1 MKILFLVPYPSDGA
15 SNRYRVEQYL
25 PYLKENNFDY
35 TLHPFWSR
43 EAFKAL
49 YQKGSRLKKAY
60 FFILSTMRRLS
71 DVVCIFRYDI
81 IFIHREVYT
90 LYEIF
95 FENVLRL
102 SKKPVIFDFDD
113 AIFLPSSSPQN
124 TFIERFKSHRAVPRF
139 IKLSSYVIAG
149 NSFLAG
155 YALRLNPNVALI
167 PTSIDT
173 QKYMPLIKKDE
184 PDGKIVIGWV
194 GSVTTIHFLDS
205 LRAVF
210 LALSQKHSNLVFY
223 IIGGNFSVEGLTN
236 FRCKPWSLAQ
246 EIQDLRQIDIGIMPM
261 PDNQWTQGK
270 CGFKAILYMS
280 MGIPCVCSRVG
291 ANKEI
296 IIEGN
301 NGFLAD
307 TDQEWIDKLSGLIAD
322 ADLRKRIGNQARKI
336 AEERYSVKVNAPK
349 FLRVLNQAYQGK

>member
-35 TLHPFWSR
+35 ALHPFWSR
-43 EAFKAL
+43 EAFKTL
-49 YQKGSRLKKAY
+49 YQKGSRLKKSY
-60 FFILSTMRRLS
+60 FFILSTMRRLL
-71 DVVCIFRYDI
+71 DAIYIFHYDI
-81 IFIHREVYT
+81 IFIHREVYP
-90 LYEIF
+90 LYEAF

-124 TFIERFKSHRAVPRF
+124 TFIERFKSHRAVPLF
-139 IKLSSYVIAG
+139 IKLSSYIIAG
-149 NSFLAG
+149 NSFLAS
-155 YALRLNPNVALI
+155 YALKFNPNVVLI
-167 PTSIDT
+167 PTAINTHKYIPMT
-173 QKYMPLIKKDE
+173 QKDIPG
-184 PDGKIVIGWV
+184 GKIIIGWV

-205 LRAVF
+205 LREVF
-210 LALSQKHSNLVFY
+210 LALSQKYSNLAFN
-223 IIGGNFSVEGLTN
+223 IIGGDFSVEGLAN
-236 FRCKPWSLAQ
+236 FKCKPWNLAQ
-246 EIQDLRQIDIGIMPM
+246 EIDDLRRIDIGIMPM

-307 TDQEWIDKLSGLIAD
+307 TDQEWIDKLSRLIVD
-322 ADLRKRIGNQARKI
+322 AGLRKMIGNQARKI
-336 AEERYSVKVNAPK
+336 AEERYSVKENAPK